1 MKRQRRAC
9 QPMCVGSTRHVLG
22 IVSSQI
28 KLDSGRELKEASA
41 MGWDQ

>member
-1 MKRQRRAC
+1 
-9 QPMCVGSTRHVLG
+9 MCVGSTRHVLG